1 MKRLIIISDLW
12 GGKQPTYIQ
21 KYLHLLDQKFELQ
34 YYDACAL
41 GEIDQSDFT
50 EKNIHQQFV
59 NGGIDMAVENLLQAE
74 DSKVSIL
81 GFSIGGVI
89 AWKAIQQG
97 LNCDALLAVS
107 STRLRYESERL
118 TCPTQ
123 LIFGKLDPF
132 KPKEKWFKMM
142 NITYKLFDNQ
152 GHEFY
157 KNESIVDWIAK
168 ELLNE
173 PDVSNDSPTIV

>member
-12 GGKQPTYIQ
+12 GGKHPTYIQ
-21 KYLHLLDQKFELQ
+21 KYLDLLDQKFELQ

-41 GEIDQSDFT
+41 GEIDPSNFS

-59 NGGIDMAVENLLQAE
+59 TGGIDLAVENLLRAE
-74 DSKVSIL
+74 DSEVSIL

-89 AWKAIQQG
+89 GWKAIQQG

-107 STRLRYESERL
+107 STRLRYETERL

-123 LIFGKLDPF
+123 LIFGELDRF
-132 KPKEKWFKMM
+132 KPNEKWFEMM
-142 NITYKLFDNQ
+142 NITYKLFENHR
-152 GHEFY
+152 HELY
-157 KNESIVDWIAK
+157 KHESIADWIAK
-168 ELLNE
+168 ELINQ
-173 PDVSNDSPTIV
+173 PDA